1 MKLGTSKRIVSQAER
16 AVKKMLLCVV
26 SLSRGFTEPFNYS
39 SFELLFSVCP
49 SRLSVSNMIPHL
61 SEKGYILRKRGVNVE
76 LQIAGEDEQGGS
88 GYR

>member
-1 MKLGTSKRIVSQAER
+1 MKFGTSKRVVRQADR

-26 SLSRGFTEPFNYS
+26 SLSRGFTEAFNYS

-61 SEKGYILRKRGVNVE
+61 SEKGYRFKGKV
-76 LQIAGEDEQGGS
+76 GW
-88 GYR
+88 